1 MAVGTST
8 SSQIPAPVRV
18 FYNRLLLDRALPFL
32 AHGLFGQQYPVDMNS
47 GDQPRWRRYTAL
59 PQAAAPLV
67 EGVTPASQ
75 QLAKTDVTGQLVQYG
90 QYVTITDYVDMTSQD
105 RVITEA
111 VELLGESAGQTLDG
125 IYRDTLVAGSNVLYT
140 NGTARTAVSVIIA
153 ASHLNKLIRAMRNNN
168 AKYWRQNPIVGRDR
182 VGTAPISASYFAI
195 VDPEMWFTIR
205 GLTGVKQTHE
215 YADPGQAMPGEVGA
229 FNQLRFIE
237 TTEAKVF
244 AGGGNGTTAST
255 TIAVT
260 GTAADVH
267 ALLAFGQDAYGIT
280 PLGGK
285 NFETIVKPRG
295 AGDDPLNQRSTAGWK
310 ANTDIAILN
319 DAFMYRLECAVSA

>member
-8 SSQIPAPVRV
+8 STQIPAPVRV

-47 GDQPRWRRYTAL
+47 GDQPRWRRYTSL

-75 QLAKTDVTGQLVQYG
+75 QMAKTDITGQLVQYG
-90 QYVTITDYVDMTSQD
+90 QYVTITD
-105 RVITEA
+105 
-111 VELLGESAGQTLDG
+111 DG
-125 IYRDTLVAGSNVLYT
+125 IYRDTLVAGSNVLYS
-140 NGTARTAVSVIIA
+140 NGTARTAVSVIVA
-153 ASHLNKLIRAMRNNN
+153 TSHLNKLIRAMRNNN

-195 VDPEMWFTIR
+195 CDPEITFTLR
-205 GLTGVKQTHE
+205 GLTGFKQTHE

-229 FNQLRFIE
+229 YNQLRFVE

-244 AGGGNGTTAST
+244 AGGGNGSTAST
-255 TIAVT
+255 VIAVT

-267 ALLAFGQDAYGIT
+267 VILAFGQDAYGIT

-285 NFETIVKPRG
+285 NFETIIKPRG

-319 DAFMYRLECAVSA
+319 DAFMNRLEVAVSA